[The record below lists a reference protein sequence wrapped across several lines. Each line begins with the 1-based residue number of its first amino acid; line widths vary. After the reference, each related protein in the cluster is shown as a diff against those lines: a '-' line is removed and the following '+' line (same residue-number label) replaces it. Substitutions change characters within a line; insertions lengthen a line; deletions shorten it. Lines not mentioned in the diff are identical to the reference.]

1 MIFYRKG
8 NTGSCFLACNMK
20 RPLLLV
26 WVTVWLGLFAIPQA
40 SHGQPIVLGTA
51 SSYALFTA
59 DGPFNNTG
67 PTVITGGDIGTAK
80 GAVTGFPP
88 GTISGGVIQQ
98 ETMSASGANVSVRA
112 AYAELTGRAC
122 GVTLLTTTL
131 GNGQVLTP
139 NVYCLTGNQTLSGTL
154 TLNGGGD
161 PDAVFILKINGNLVT
176 AAASQVVLTNGA
188 VFRNVFWQVS
198 RTVELGT
205 NSIFKGIAVTDG
217 SITLLN
223 AARIEGRGLTQ
234 GGAISLNTIMASPL
248 PVELT
253 RFTADRQG
261 ENVLLRWATASEKNS
276 AYFALES
283 SGEGRVFTR
292 FARVGGQGTTSQPHS
307 YAFADSRP
315 ARYASPVVYY
325 RLRQV
330 DTDSV
335 CSYSPVRAVAVPVA
349 AGLHVSAYPTPAHSS
364 VSVRIEVASAGRATL
379 CLTDALGHL
388 FAHRYLDLVA
398 GTTVLTLSE
407 SQALA
412 AGLYLVHVQQGD
424 LQQVA
429 KFVRD

>member
-1 MIFYRKG
+1 
-8 NTGSCFLACNMK
+8 MK
-20 RPLLLV
+20 KPLLLV
-26 WVTVWLGLFAIPQA
+26 WVTVWLGLLAVPQA
-40 SHGQPIVLGTA
+40 SHGQAMPIVLGMA

-59 DGPFNNTG
+59 DGPFDNTG
-67 PTVITGGDIGTAK
+67 PTAIKGGDIGTAK
-80 GAVTGFPP
+80 GAVSGFPP
-88 GTISGGVIQQ
+88 GIISGGVIQQ
-98 ETMSASGANVSVRA
+98 ETMSASEANVSVRA
-112 AYAELTGRAC
+112 AYAELTMRSC
-122 GVTLLTTTL
+122 GVTPLTTTL

-139 NVYCLTGNQTLSGTL
+139 NVYCLTGNQTLSNTL

-161 PDAVFILKINGNLVT
+161 PNAVFILKIAGNLVT
-176 AAASQVVLTNGA
+176 AAASQVVLTNAA

-198 RTVELGT
+198 GTVELGT
-205 NSIFKGIAVTDG
+205 NSIFKGIAVTNG

-223 AARIEGRGLTQ
+223 AARIDGRGLTQ

-307 YAFADSRP
+307 YAFADLRP

-330 DTDSV
+330 DTDST
-335 CSYSPVRAVAVPVA
+335 CSYSPVRAVAVSVA

-379 CLTDALGHL
+379 RLTDALGHL

-398 GTTVLTLSE
+398 GTTVLNLGE

-412 AGLYLVHVQQGD
+412 AGLYLVHVQQGA